1 VKFTGYLVLKKGLG
15 LIEFQFLSAELI
27 EIQGELL
34 LGVFM
39 HPLQHQAPGQVL
51 QAIEFSA

>member
-15 LIEFQFLSAELI
+15 LIEFQFLPVEPV

-34 LGVFM
+34 LGVLM
-39 HPLQHQAPGQVL
+39 HPLQHQAPGKVL
-51 QAIEFSA
+51 QSVEFSA